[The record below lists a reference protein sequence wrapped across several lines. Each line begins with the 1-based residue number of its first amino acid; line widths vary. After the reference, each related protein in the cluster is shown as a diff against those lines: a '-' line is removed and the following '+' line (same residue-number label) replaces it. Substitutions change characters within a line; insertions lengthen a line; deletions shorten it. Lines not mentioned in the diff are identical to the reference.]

1 MQATRGTQWSSA
13 CWMCGHRVN
22 TFLLFLYSLACSTTA
37 ALQWPGRMQATRA
50 GAVEQRVLEALA
62 ARRCPRLVAAL
73 ARADAPLT
81 ALAAP
86 WFPALF
92 AGALPAETVAR
103 VWDCLMLEGPKVLFR
118 VALALAT
125 VLSCILFGKFLVR
138 LLNEVVGHTWDS
150 LLFKGLKVVFV
161 LLALVFAMV
170 RRMLGTWFIL

>member
-1 MQATRGTQWSSA
+1 M
-13 CWMCGHRVN
+13 
-22 TFLLFLYSLACSTTA
+22 
-37 ALQWPGRMQATRA
+37 
-50 GAVEQRVLEALA
+50 LEALA

-81 ALAAP
+81 TLAAP

-125 VLSCILFGKFLVR
+125 VLSCIFSGTFLVVVR
-138 LLNEVVGHTWDS
+138 LLSEVVVHTWDY
-150 LLFKGLKVVFV
+150 LVLKGLKVVLV
-161 LLALVFAMV
+161 HLALVFASV
-170 RRMLGTWFIL
+170 RRMLATWFIL